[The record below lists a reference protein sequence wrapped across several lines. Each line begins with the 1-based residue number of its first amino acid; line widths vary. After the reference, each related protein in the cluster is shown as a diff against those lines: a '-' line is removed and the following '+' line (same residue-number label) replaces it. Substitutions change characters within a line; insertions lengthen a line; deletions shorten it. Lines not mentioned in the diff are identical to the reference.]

1 MRLPGVLFFARHFG
15 LPFTTPGKWRHAT
28 WPALFNARDRGLYR
42 LDVAQLET
50 QPSPAT
56 RSTRPCVICREQI
69 DCDAIK
75 CTKCGSYQ
83 DWSRH
88 IFRWS
93 GVVVAAVAL
102 APLWSMAVSLYQIAM
117 PRNAEIHLS
126 ALTCTAREITVA
138 AANVGQK
145 TGAVKSVDFEVARN
159 PPQKESGRDSR
170 TLTTDQII
178 PIKPN
183 DVVILKYR
191 PSPGGFE
198 ELPLRQSSTR
208 CEYRLSFTA
217 LGLSVAESGHSTVTC
232 DCPT

>member
-1 MRLPGVLFFARHFG
+1 M
-15 LPFTTPGKWRHAT
+15 
-28 WPALFNARDRGLYR
+28 
-42 LDVAQLET
+42 AQFET
-50 QPSPAT
+50 QPSPPT

-69 DCDAIK
+69 DGNATK
-75 CTKCGSYQ
+75 CIKCGSYQ

-93 GVVVAAVAL
+93 GVVAAAVAL
-102 APLWSMAVSLYQIAM
+102 LPLWSMAVSLWQIAK

-126 ALTCTAREITVA
+126 ALMCTAREITVA
-138 AANVGQK
+138 AANIGQK
-145 TGAVKSVDFEVARN
+145 TGAVKSVNFKIVRD
-159 PPQKESGRDSR
+159 PPQKESDRDSR
-170 TLTTDQII
+170 TLTTDQIV

-198 ELPLRQSSTR
+198 ELPLRQSSVH
-208 CEYRLSFTA
+208 CEYQLFFTA
-217 LGLSVAESGHSTVTC
+217 LGLSDTASDHSTVTC